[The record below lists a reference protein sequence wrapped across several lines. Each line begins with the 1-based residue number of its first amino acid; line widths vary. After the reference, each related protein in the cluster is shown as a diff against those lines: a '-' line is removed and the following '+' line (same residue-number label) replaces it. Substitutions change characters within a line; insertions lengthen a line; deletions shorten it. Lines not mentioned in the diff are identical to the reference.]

1 MTEGKLP
8 EPILPMGTQGLLC
21 IPIQARDTNTAR
33 HKIVHAGAWA
43 DLVELRLDR
52 IGRPNVDA
60 LVSISEVPVIATV
73 RSREEGGEDARDPV
87 RTADLLLR
95 ARSAGAAYV
104 DVEFGLP
111 RDIRRTLLREVGRH
125 RVILSCHVT
134 DRTPP
139 MTDLMDLLERM
150 AGEGAAIIKIVCR
163 ARCCEDNRNILSL
176 VPEARAR
183 GVGVSSFCMG
193 REGMVSRILS
203 LRLGATL
210 GYASLDER
218 DATAE
223 GQIPIR
229 LMRLMLGPG
238 QHPPQAGL
246 PACALGPIPGTH
258 MARRPG
264 PETGATALETKGTRP

>member
-1 MTEGKLP
+1 MA
-8 EPILPMGTQGLLC
+8 MGTQGLLC
-21 IPIQARDTNTAR
+21 VPVQARDTNTAR
-33 HKIVHAGAWA
+33 GKILRAGAWA

-73 RSREEGGEDARDPV
+73 RSRGEGGAETRGPD
-87 RTADLLLR
+87 RTADLLLH
-95 ARSAGAAYV
+95 ARRAGAAYV

-111 RDIRRTLLREVGRH
+111 RDIRRTLLREVGPH

-150 AGEGAAIIKIVCR
+150 AEEGAAIIKIVCR
-163 ARCCEDNRNILSL
+163 ARRCEDNRNILSL
-176 VPEARAR
+176 VPEAQAR
-183 GVGVSSFCMG
+183 GVGISAFCMG

-229 LMRLMLGPG
+229 LMRLMLQPP
-238 QHPPQAGL
+238 QHPPRAGL
-246 PACALGPIPGTH
+246 SASARGPKAGAH
-258 MARRPG
+258 MGRR
-264 PETGATALETKGTRP
+264 PETGAGALETKGTTP